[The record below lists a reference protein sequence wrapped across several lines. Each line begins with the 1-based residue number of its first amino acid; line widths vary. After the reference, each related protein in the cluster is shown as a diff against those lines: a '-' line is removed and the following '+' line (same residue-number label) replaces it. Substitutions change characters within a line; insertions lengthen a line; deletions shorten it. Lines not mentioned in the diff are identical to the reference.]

1 MGRRMDYLADGVRC
15 EEERGEES
23 CEDKDAP
30 AGAEAFGAEKDAMQR
45 RRRDVMGRGGR
56 WGAGSLVGER
66 CSVLGVQGCSYR
78 LDCIRGE

>member
-30 AGAEAFGAEKDAMQR
+30 AGAEAFGAEKDTMQR
-45 RRRDVMGRGGR
+45 RQGDVMGRGGR
-56 WGAGSLVGER
+56 SGRRVVGRGEVL
-66 CSVLGVQGCSYR
+66 VLGLQGCSYR